1 MKRLIM
7 SFALALSSA
16 SMLIVQTNA
25 QSETKTKIKTEHG
38 STVTYMGCIG
48 SGTQSRT
55 YVLQNVQPI
64 SRTETTNANGTVTS
78 STTYALVPEGTV
90 ELQQN
95 VGRRVEITGVL
106 IEAGHGD
113 AEIKQRTKTN
123 GHEEKTKTEIERE
136 STPQLKVLSVK
147 PTGGNC

>member
-1 MKRLIM
+1 MKRLIT
-7 SFALALSSA
+7 SFALVLSSA
-16 SMLIVQTNA
+16 SMLVIHTNA
-25 QSETKTKIKTEHG
+25 QSETKTKIKAEHG
-38 STVTYMGCIG
+38 QTVTYTGCIG
-48 SGTQSRT
+48 SGTASRT

-95 VGRRVEITGVL
+95 VGRRVEVTGVL
-106 IEAGHGD
+106 IEAGGGD
-113 AEIKQRTKTN
+113 AKITQRSKVD
-123 GHEEKTKTEIERE
+123 GHEEKTTTKVERE

-147 PTGGNC
+147 PTGGSC